1 LRTILIFIF
10 SKWGNKFQLLVRR
23 KPSPDGYSLKVK
35 KFLSVVV
42 AAFLAVGSL
51 TACSSAGANGK
62 NKIKIVTTIFPEYD
76 WVMNVLGENPAGAEV
91 TMLLDNGADL
101 HSYQPTAADVM
112 KISSCDLFVYVG
124 GESDDWVEDALKEAT
139 NKDMA
144 VINLLDVLGD
154 KVKEEELVEG
164 MQEGEHHHDHEGGE
178 EDHDHEHSHEEEKE
192 ITEAD
197 IKPREVSEFA
207 GEWQSLYPVLMTGAL
222 DEYVKYQAEK
232 KSITVEESR
241 AQIEAK
247 WNCGVKTIKIEGN
260 SITLYYDDG
269 TKATGTYEYA
279 GFATKKDDTGKITSI
294 RHEFLRTSGDGPK
307 YVMLNDHGH
316 EPADSVEHF
325 HIYFGDNN
333 FDELVTTTSNPFFVD
348 AKLDAKGCLDNVM
361 GHEQGHDHSSQETEA
376 DHDHE
381 HEHEHHHEEG
391 EIEYDE
397 HVWLSLKNTQVLVQ
411 SISDAMQKIDS
422 ANAATYKKNSDSYI
436 EALKSLDND
445 YKAVVDA
452 ASNKTILFGDR
463 FPFRYMVDDYGLTY
477 YAAFV
482 GCSAESEASF
492 ETITFLSKKVDE
504 LKLPVVLTIE
514 GKDHRIA
521 ETIVQNTASKD
532 QKIMTLDSMQSTTT
546 SDYKNGATY
555 LSIMKNNLSVLT
567 EALK

>member
-1 LRTILIFIF
+1 MRTILIFIF

-23 KPSPDGYSLKVK
+23 KPFPDGLFIKVK
-35 KFLSVVV
+35 KLLSVVV

-91 TMLLDNGADL
+91 TMLLDNGVDL
-101 HSYQPTAADVM
+101 HSFQPTATDIM

-139 NKDMA
+139 NKDMV

-154 KVKEEELVEG
+154 KVKEEEIVEG
-164 MQEGEHHHDHEGGE
+164 MQGED
-178 EDHDHEHSHEEEKE
+178 EDHDHE
-192 ITEAD
+192 D
-197 IKPREVSEFA
+197 
-207 GEWQSLYPVLMTGAL
+207 
-222 DEYVKYQAEK
+222 
-232 KSITVEESR
+232 
-241 AQIEAK
+241 
-247 WNCGVKTIKIEGN
+247 
-260 SITLYYDDG
+260 
-269 TKATGTYEYA
+269 
-279 GFATKKDDTGKITSI
+279 
-294 RHEFLRTSGDGPK
+294 
-307 YVMLNDHGH
+307 
-316 EPADSVEHF
+316 
-325 HIYFGDNN
+325 
-333 FDELVTTTSNPFFVD
+333 
-348 AKLDAKGCLDNVM
+348 
-361 GHEQGHDHSSQETEA
+361 
-376 DHDHE
+376 
-381 HEHEHHHEEG
+381 HHEEG

-397 HVWLSLKNTQVLVQ
+397 HVWLSLRNAQVLVQ
-411 SISDAMQKIDS
+411 SISDAMQKIDA

-436 EALKSLDND
+436 ESLKSLDND

-477 YAAFV
+477 FAAFA

-532 QKIMTLDSMQSTTT
+532 QKIMTLDSMQASSTA
-546 SDYKNGATY
+546 DYKGGTTY
-555 LSIMKNNLSVLT
+555 LSIMKANLSVLT